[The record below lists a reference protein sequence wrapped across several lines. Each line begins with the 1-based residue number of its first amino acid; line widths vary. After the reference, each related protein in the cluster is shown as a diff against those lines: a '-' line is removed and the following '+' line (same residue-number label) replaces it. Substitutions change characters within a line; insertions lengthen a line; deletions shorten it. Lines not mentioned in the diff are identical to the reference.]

1 MELVPIIYK
10 VLLYLT
16 VLFLIVLI
24 ISYLSSKIF
33 ANGRKIESDNYQKRR
48 KISHSTSGRKFK
60 SGENVVHAYPA
71 SSQYIK
77 KNTRRNIR
85 VVKKSSSVDQ
95 TINEHRYY
103 SAKHKNNT
111 KRKPRYSIVN
121 DKINELNNVNA
132 KPYNQYTFYPVD
144 YSQSA

>member
-1 MELVPIIYK
+1 MELVPIIYR

-16 VLFLIVLI
+16 VLFIIVLI
-24 ISYLSSKIF
+24 FSYLSSKVF
-33 ANGRKIESDNYQKRR
+33 AYGRKIGSNNYQKRR
-48 KISHSTSGRKFK
+48 KTSRSITGRKIK
-60 SGENVVHAYPA
+60 SGEKVVDAYPV
-71 SSQYIK
+71 SSLSIK
-77 KNTRRNIR
+77 KNISRNIKIVR
-85 VVKKSSSVDQ
+85 KSSKVNQ

-103 SAKHKNNT
+103 SEKHKNRT
-111 KRKPRYSIVN
+111 KSKPRYSIVN